1 MVLIKNTNAI
11 GLDSIDKEPD
21 VEVSREVLNE
31 IKDWVRS
38 VEFNDNDM
46 SDMHRV
52 KEFGDYVVDREH
64 FHGHEDDVTITHK
77 DNLACVKL
85 SEFLEI

>member
-1 MVLIKNTNAI
+1 MVLIKNTNAT

-21 VEVSREVLNE
+21 VEVSRELLNE

-38 VEFNDNDM
+38 VEFDDNDM
-46 SDMHRV
+46 LDMHRV
-52 KEFGDYVVDREH
+52 KEFDDYVVDREH
-64 FHGHEDDVTITHK
+64 FHGHEDDVTITYK